1 MARTAFDPQV
11 FAQTAIKAQLDTE
24 IIPCPVGDYK
34 FTIIKVDFRQNKGA
48 KEETKDR
55 VFTSCDVTC
64 ELDIGLYPEV
74 VEATKRDK
82 IILRHGFLLDIN
94 EETGLLDVEAGKNV
108 NLGRLREA
116 VGQNDDSE
124 WTFNQLIGQ
133 PIIGHVTHRTMPNGN
148 ATAEIDRVAQVD

>member
-34 FTIIKVDFRQNKGA
+34 FIITKVDFRQNKGV
-48 KEETKDR
+48 KDDTKDKL
-55 VFTSCDVTC
+55 FTSCDVTC
-64 ELDIGLYPEV
+64 EMDIDLYPEV

-82 IILRHGFLLDIN
+82 ITVRHGFLLDIN
-94 EETGLLDVEAGKNV
+94 EETGLLDVEPGKNV

-124 WTFNQLIGQ
+124 WTFNQLLGQ
-133 PIIGHVTHRTMPNGN
+133 PLIGHVTHRTLQSGN
-148 ATAEIDRVAQVD
+148 PVAEIDRVAAVD